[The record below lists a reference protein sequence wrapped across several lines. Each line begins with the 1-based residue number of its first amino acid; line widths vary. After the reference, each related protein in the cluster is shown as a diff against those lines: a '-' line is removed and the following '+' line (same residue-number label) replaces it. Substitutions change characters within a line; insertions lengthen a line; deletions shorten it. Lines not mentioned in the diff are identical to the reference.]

1 LGISIPLIV
10 FLGWV
15 AVPAIFITYILVSL
29 LFKNKLS

>member
-1 LGISIPLIV
+1 
-10 FLGWV
+10 LGWV